1 MPLKRLIL
9 ILSGMAVFFLA
20 AGCGVKTEP
29 NLSLEDPR
37 ESVVEEEK
45 PDAFQEDE
53 EEEEVTLDLSA
64 EEEEEMDPEDE
75 MTEEEHIQLL
85 KNTYGDREVTVFG
98 ENIDGVMTDIRTD
111 EKIAALT
118 FDACGGPHGSAFDED
133 LITYLMEE
141 RIPATLFINGRWIEE
156 NKEIMEML
164 SQHELFDIEN
174 HGYVHKPL
182 SMDGRSAYGIRGT
195 EGIEEVFQEIMKNQQ
210 LILSHTG
217 KTPRYFRSGTA
228 YYDDVTLEILKELNL
243 KAVNYDVLG
252 DAGATFNKEQMVR
265 SARGV
270 KPGSIFLYHMNHP
283 NKEIGEGIKQV
294 IPMLREMG
302 YDFVKLSDYDDSL
315 K

>member
-9 ILSGMAVFFLA
+9 ILSGMTVFFLA
-20 AGCGVKTEP
+20 AGCSVKTEP
-29 NLSLEDPR
+29 NLSLEDPL

-45 PDAFQEDE
+45 PDAFQEE

-98 ENIDGVMTDIRTD
+98 ENIDGVMTGIRTD

-118 FDACGGPHGSAFDED
+118 FDACGGPQGSAFDED

-174 HGYVHKPL
+174 HGYGHKPL
-182 SMDGRSAYGIRGT
+182 SMDGQSAYGIRGT

-217 KTPRYFRSGTA
+217 RTPRYFRSGTA
-228 YYDDVTLEILKELNL
+228 FYDDVALEILKELNL

-283 NKEIGEGIKQV
+283 NKEIREGIKQV